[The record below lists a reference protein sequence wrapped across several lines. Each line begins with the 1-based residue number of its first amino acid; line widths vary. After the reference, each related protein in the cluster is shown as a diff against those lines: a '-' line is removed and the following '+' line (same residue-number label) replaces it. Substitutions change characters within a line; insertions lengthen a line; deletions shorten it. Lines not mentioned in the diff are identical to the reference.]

1 MVYHALY
8 NIYRELYNPYG
19 PRRVDIPHEV
29 AVGAIR
35 KLFAQLTD
43 VGEASLPPSLVD
55 DCRKRDG
62 MFFAK
67 VLKRNSVALRELAAQ
82 SSRRSEAR
90 SPQRGS
96 VLDQAD
102 RDGQVEEKADGVR
115 PVEPIRVE
123 SDVQQALIAGVSVGT
138 GVADSDTELLAAL
151 GS

>member
-1 MVYHALY
+1 MVASH
-8 NIYRELYNPYG
+8 G
-19 PRRVDIPHEV
+19 HEV

-67 VLKRNSVALRELAAQ
+67 ILKRNSVALKFAAQ
-82 SSRRSEAR
+82 SSRMSEAR

-102 RDGQVEEKADGVR
+102 RDGHVDEKADGVR
-115 PVEPIRVE
+115 PIRVE

>member
-1 MVYHALY
+1 M
-8 NIYRELYNPYG
+8 
-19 PRRVDIPHEV
+19 

-67 VLKRNSVALRELAAQ
+67 ILKRNSVALKFAAQ
-82 SSRRSEAR
+82 SSRMSEAR
-90 SPQRGS
+90 APQRGS

-102 RDGQVEEKADGVR
+102 RDGHVDEKADGVR
-115 PVEPIRVE
+115 PIRVE

>member
-19 PRRVDIPHEV
+19 PRRIDIPHEV

-55 DCRKRDG
+55 ECRKRDG

-67 VLKRNSVALRELAAQ
+67 ILKRNSVALKFAAQ
-82 SSRRSEAR
+82 SSRMSEAR

-102 RDGQVEEKADGVR
+102 RDHGHVDEKADGVR
-115 PVEPIRVE
+115 PIRVE

>member
-67 VLKRNSVALRELAAQ
+67 ILKRNSVALKFAAQ
-82 SSRRSEAR
+82 SSRMSEAR
-90 SPQRGS
+90 ARPPGGRRG
-96 VLDQAD
+96 
-102 RDGQVEEKADGVR
+102 
-115 PVEPIRVE
+115 RVGRRQKYQ
-123 SDVQQALIAGVSVGT
+123 SGSRRYATTAGRRAHSCRHATPHASMVICMHMHHT
-138 GVADSDTELLAAL
+138 
-151 GS
+151 